1 MKGEAGT
8 AVDILVGVGDFG
20 DLWTWLQ
27 EQLQSVAS
35 LVAVEGALSASPSVA
50 TAASPAS
57 SDFALLLD
65 WLLALLALLA
75 MLPAVEVRFSGAF
88 PARGAVRGGLTSEG
102 DAMEIDFRKSI

>member
-65 WLLALLALLA
+65 WLLALLA